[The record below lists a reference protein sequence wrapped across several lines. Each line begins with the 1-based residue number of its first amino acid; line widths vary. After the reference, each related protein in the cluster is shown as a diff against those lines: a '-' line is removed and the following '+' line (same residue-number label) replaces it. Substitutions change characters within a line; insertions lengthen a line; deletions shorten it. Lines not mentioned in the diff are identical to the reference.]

1 MVLEQLVLGEI
12 LLPTSSCPQKS
23 IPDNLMTTVSCK
35 NKSSEQYIDVL
46 DVAKNFLNKS
56 LRKSTNWGM
65 DSGDS
70 CTKNVKKLNAS
81 ELYTLKW

>member
-46 DVAKNFLNKS
+46 E
-56 LRKSTNWGM
+56 GM
-65 DSGDS
+65 MTVGG
-70 CTKNVKKLNAS
+70 
-81 ELYTLKW
+81 

>member
-46 DVAKNFLNKS
+46 DVAKNFLNKIP
-56 LRKSTNWGM
+56 KIQT
-65 DSGDS
+65 
-70 CTKNVKKLNAS
+70 TKKKTDKLF
-81 ELYTLKW
+81 T